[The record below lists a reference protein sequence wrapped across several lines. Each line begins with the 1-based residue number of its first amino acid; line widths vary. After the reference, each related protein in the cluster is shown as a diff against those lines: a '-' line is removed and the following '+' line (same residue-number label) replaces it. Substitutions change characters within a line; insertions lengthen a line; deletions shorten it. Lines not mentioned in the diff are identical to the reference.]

1 MFPIVTLAGTPYQRG
16 QQYAQQAA
24 TQITHSI
31 ASYALL
37 FAHDRGLAWAAA
49 QHLAAAYVPIL
60 AERAPHLLEEMRGIA
75 DTLDV
80 HLNEIVA
87 LNARTELLAGDF
99 YSRSPN
105 YAAAQA
111 ANIHQGVPQ
120 LPDLPQRTLRT
131 ECTTVVAL
139 PDATRIGNTLLA
151 QTWDWVKI
159 QRAACVVLRILPENP
174 DHPTILTLTEAGIV
188 GKIGLNSSGL
198 GVSLNILSSLQDG
211 EQPDLPIHILL
222 RLAMEHHSVAS
233 ALELLR
239 TQRGAASSCITLAD
253 ADGQAACVELTPQAT
268 QVIAPEDGLLVHTNH
283 CLTDATRA
291 NMRPVALVSST
302 EPRYDRA
309 IALLQQQHGELDVD
323 TMMDLLRDEYDA
335 PRCICRTTDASLH
348 PADQVETV
356 AAVVMDVA
364 QRLMYIA
371 ADRPCATDFVPV
383 LVRA

>member
-1 MFPIVTLAGTPYQRG
+1 MFPIITLTGPPYQRG

-24 TQITHSI
+24 PQITHSI

-49 QHLAAAYVPIL
+49 QHLAATYVPIL

-75 DTLDV
+75 DTLNV

-111 ANIHQGVPQ
+111 ANIQQGVPQ
-120 LPDLPQRTLRT
+120 IPNLPQRTPRT

-159 QRAACVVLRILPENP
+159 QRAACVVLRIIPETSTQ
-174 DHPTILTLTEAGIV
+174 PTILTLTEAGIV

-198 GVSLNILSSLQDG
+198 GVALNILSSLDDG
-211 EQPDLPIHILL
+211 EQPDLPIHVLL
-222 RLAMEHHSVAS
+222 RLVMEHQSVAS

-253 ADGQAACVELTPQAT
+253 ADGQAACVELTPQTT
-268 QVIAPEDGLLVHTNH
+268 QVIAPEDSLLAHTNH

-309 IALLQQQHGELDVD
+309 VALLQQQHGQIDVD

-335 PRCICRTTDASLH
+335 PRCICRTADPSLH

-356 AAVVMDVA
+356 AAVVMDVP
-364 QRLMYIA
+364 QHMMYIA

-383 LVRA
+383 LVIE